1 MTNTSIGFLGFGKM
15 AMAIVE
21 GWNNCKLSQ
30 DLDIFAY
37 APNQEKLQANCKI
50 LKVTPCSSAREA
62 CHAQVLILAC
72 KPYQVESVLK
82 EISPELTGKF
92 VICLAAGINYD
103 KLQAWIPNVH
113 HVSIMPNTAMAVC
126 AGIAI
131 VEKNNSM
138 NEKEKVLF
146 DTLFSPLALIEVVE
160 TTLFGIAGTISG
172 CSPAFLGLYAEAL
185 ADAGVKYGLS
195 RPMAQRL
202 SARAVY
208 GAGAMLSEENKE
220 PAIFKNEICS
230 PGGTTIKGI
239 VALEKA
245 GFRKAVIE
253 AIEAI
258 EEAK

>member
-1 MTNTSIGFLGFGKM
+1 MTTVGFIGFGKM

-21 GWNNCKLSQ
+21 GWHHCGLNQ
-30 DLDIFAY
+30 DLNIFAY
-37 APNQEKLQANCKI
+37 APNQTKLITNCQALQVN
-50 LKVTPCSSAREA
+50 PCSSLQEV
-62 CHAQVLILAC
+62 CHESEIIILAC
-72 KPYQVESVLK
+72 KPYQIEEVLSSISK
-82 EISPELTGKF
+82 ELHGKF
-92 VICLAAGINYD
+92 VICLAAGINYK
-103 KLQAWIPNVH
+103 KLQAWIPSIH

-131 VEKNNSM
+131 VEKTHSM
-138 NEKEKVLF
+138 DAQDEAIFN
-146 DTLFSPLALIEVVE
+146 TLFHPLALIEPVE
-160 TTLFGIAGTISG
+160 ASLFGIAGTISG

-195 RPMAQRL
+195 RPLAQRL
-202 SARAVY
+202 AAQAIY
-208 GAGAMLSEENKE
+208 GAGAMLRVEDRE

-245 GFRKAVIE
+245 AFRRAVIE

-258 EEAK
+258 EEKK

>member
-1 MTNTSIGFLGFGKM
+1 MTKIGFLGFGKM

-21 GWNNCKLSQ
+21 GWNYCGVSK
-30 DLDIFAY
+30 DLEIFAY
-37 APNQEKLQANCKI
+37 APNQEKLQANCHA
-50 LKVTPCSSAREA
+50 LQVHPCTSSLEVCKA
-62 CHAQVLILAC
+62 CEVLILAC
-72 KPYQVESVLK
+72 KPYQVEGALK
-82 EISPELTGKF
+82 EVLSELFGKL
-92 VICLAAGINYD
+92 VICLAAGINYE
-103 KLQAWIPNVH
+103 KLQAWIPNIH

-126 AGIAI
+126 AGTAI
-131 VEKNNSM
+131 VEKDNSM
-138 NEKEKVLF
+138 DESEKALF
-146 DTLFSPLALIEVVE
+146 NTLFAPLALIEVVD
-160 TTLFGIAGTISG
+160 TSLFGIAGTISG

-195 RPMAQRL
+195 RPIAQRL
-202 SARAVY
+202 AARAVY
-208 GAGAMLSEENKE
+208 GAGAMLSQENKE